1 MRHYSLI
8 MQPVRLSSKDSIL
21 EAAFV
26 VFSRDAGASLAEV
39 AMQAGVGRATLHR
52 HFSSRD
58 DLVKTLAL
66 LAIEEMDA
74 AVEEA
79 CADAQSATDVLRLSL
94 AALIPLGDR
103 HGFITQHPIESDSE
117 IAQQFRE
124 ADDAT
129 RAMVEAA
136 QGEGLFDSAVSAH
149 WITHVYN
156 ALLFAGWESVK
167 QGETT
172 PQQAADLAWRSL
184 TSGLGAA
191 KK

>member
-1 MRHYSLI
+1 

-26 VFSRDAGASLAEV
+26 LFSRDASASLAEV
-39 AMQAGVGRATLHR
+39 AAQAGVGRATLHR

-58 DLVKTLAL
+58 DLIRTLAL
-66 LAIEEMDA
+66 VAIDEMDE
-74 AVEEA
+74 AVESA
-79 CADAQSATDVLRLSL
+79 CANAQSATEVLRLSL

-103 HGFITQHPIESDSE
+103 HGFITQHPIENDAE
-117 IAQQFRE
+117 IAEQFRQ

-129 RAMVEAA
+129 REMVEAA
-136 QGEGLFDSAVSAH
+136 KTEGLFDASVSSD

-156 ALLFAGWESVK
+156 ALLYAGWESVK

-172 PQQAADLAWRSL
+172 AQQAADLAWRSL
-184 TSGLGAA
+184 TTGLGAA
-191 KK
+191 KP